1 MVDTSHSPALGYME
15 IVQQRDAVT
24 LLPIIQRH
32 VAPGTDVRSDEWRV
46 YSRVAQLP
54 NVASHA
60 TVNHSI
66 NFVDPATGIH
76 TQNIESYWSNA
87 KSKLKR
93 MKGCHAHQLPS
104 YLDKFMWRERHGK
117 SRQQALDNIF
127 RDMAQQYPVP

>member
-32 VAPGTDVRSDEWRV
+32 VAPGTDVRSDEWRA

-60 TVNHSI
+60 TVSHSI
-66 NFVDPATGIH
+66 NFVDPAQPAYIPK
-76 TQNIESYWSNA
+76 I
-87 KSKLKR
+87 
-93 MKGCHAHQLPS
+93 
-104 YLDKFMWRERHGK
+104 
-117 SRQQALDNIF
+117 
-127 RDMAQQYPVP
+127 